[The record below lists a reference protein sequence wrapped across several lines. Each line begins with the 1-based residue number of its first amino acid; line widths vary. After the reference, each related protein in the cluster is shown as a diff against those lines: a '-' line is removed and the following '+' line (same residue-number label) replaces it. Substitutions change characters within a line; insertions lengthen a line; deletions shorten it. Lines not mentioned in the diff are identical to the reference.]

1 MQSRWNDGHF
11 TNNLNAMVWTAS
23 ATVRRY
29 LHVLVSGSPD
39 CDWPTWV
46 RAKHLPPKV
55 DRLLVL
61 GAGSG
66 WLERALAKKDGIGS
80 ITACDFAR
88 ETISAAAQTAR
99 QEGLDQIR
107 YLVCNLE
114 AEPLPE
120 GPFDAIFAN
129 DVLHHITDLEGL
141 YERIH
146 QALAP
151 EGKLLFNE
159 YVGPNRFQY
168 SDTRMDL
175 INRYFRLL
183 QDHLRFNPYW
193 KGLFWSR
200 PRTDPARLAAD
211 DPTEAVRSE
220 DVLPLARLVFEVE
233 AEYPYGGG
241 LLNPLLYEIIANFDE
256 KNPYDARLLRV
267 LCDAE
272 DRLTRSRV
280 IEPDFFIF
288 VGRRKSSRR
297 ESNEARSVSR

>member
-1 MQSRWNDGHF
+1 MQTRWNDGEF
-11 TNNLNAMVWTAS
+11 TANLNSMVWTAS

-29 LHVLVSGSPD
+29 LHTLVSGSPD
-39 CDWPTWV
+39 CDWLTWV
-46 RAKHLPPKV
+46 RAKHLPPRV

-80 ITACDFAR
+80 LTACDIADK
-88 ETISAAAQTAR
+88 TVAAARQAAR

-141 YERIH
+141 YARIH
-146 QALAP
+146 EAIDR

-168 SDTRMDL
+168 INARMAL
-175 INRYFRLL
+175 INRYFRLIP
-183 QDHLRFNPYW
+183 DHLRFNPYW
-193 KGLFWSR
+193 RGLFWSR
-200 PRTDPARLAAD
+200 VRTDPARLAAD

-220 DVLPLARLVFEVE
+220 EVLPLARRFFEAE
-233 AEYPYGGG
+233 AEYSYGGG
-241 LLNPLLYEIIANFDE
+241 LLNPLLAEIITNFDE
-256 KNPYDARLLRV
+256 TKPYDSGLLQV
-267 LCDAE
+267 LCGAE
-272 DRLTRSRV
+272 DRLTRSRA
-280 IEPDFFIF
+280 IEPDFIVFI
-288 VGRRKSSRR
+288 GRRRSLRLRSS
-297 ESNEARSVSR
+297 S

>member
-11 TNNLNAMVWTAS
+11 TGNLNRMVWTAS
-23 ATVRRY
+23 ETVRRY
-29 LHVLVSGSPD
+29 LHFLVSGTPE

-46 RAKHLPPKV
+46 RAHHLPPRV

-66 WLERALAKKDGIGS
+66 WLERALALKDGIGS

-88 ETISAAAQTAR
+88 ETVATAEKTAR

-107 YLVCNLE
+107 YRVCNLE
-114 AEPLPE
+114 VEPLPD
-120 GPFDAIFAN
+120 GPFDAVVAN
-129 DVLHHITDLEGL
+129 DVLHHITNLEGL
-141 YERIH
+141 YYRIRE
-146 QALAP
+146 ALVP
-151 EGKLLFNE
+151 GGKLLFNE

-168 SDTRMDL
+168 SDARMDV
-175 INRYFRLL
+175 INRYFRLIP
-183 QDHLRFNPYW
+183 DHLRFNPYW
-193 KGLFWSR
+193 SGLFWSR
-200 PRTDPARLAAD
+200 FRVDPAKLAAD

-220 DVLPLARLVFEVE
+220 DVLPLARRYFDVE

-256 KNPYDARLLRV
+256 KNPYDARLLRL

-272 DRLTRSRV
+272 DRLTRSGV
-280 IEPDFFIF
+280 IEPDFYVF
-288 VGRRKSSRR
+288 VGRRRR
-297 ESNEARSVSR
+297 